1 MATLGFIRKSPS
13 LLEALKNGKDC
24 PVCLLCEE
32 DLRYFYRWYFIE
44 YYHDTTWIDKT
55 LNSRGFCNR
64 HSWELIRMGKGR
76 EMSVVYEYL
85 VKSALAK
92 LERVSRELS
101 KYEPESG
108 VNKVIRKITGKK
120 HLQRLQEAKGQLQPT
135 EICPICKSI
144 SDKSAGWIQELLL
157 DLEDERIKELYSSS
171 HGLCMNHFNQAL
183 EFASPESSEILIQKQ
198 AEVLR
203 KLDSDIEEY
212 WRKTD
217 YRYSREPKGEEQTAW
232 IRAIKFF
239 AGKEL

>member
-1 MATLGFIRKSPS
+1 MATLGLIRKSPS
-13 LLEALKNGKDC
+13 LLEALRNDKDC

-55 LNSRGFCNR
+55 LNSRGFCNK
-64 HSWELIRMGKGR
+64 HSWDLIRIGKNH
-76 EMSVVYEYL
+76 EMSIVYEYL

-92 LERVSRELS
+92 LERVSKEL
-101 KYEPESG
+101 KKCESESR
-108 VNKVIRKITGKK
+108 VSKVIRKITGKK
-120 HLQRLQEAKGQLQPT
+120 LLQRLQEAKKQLQPT

-144 SDKSAGWIQELLL
+144 SDTAAGWIQELLM
-157 DLEDERIKELYSSS
+157 DLEDERIKELYYNSQ
-171 HGLCMNHFNQAL
+171 GLCMNHFNQAL
-183 EFASPESSEILIQKQ
+183 EFVSSESSEILIQKQ

-203 KLDSDIEEY
+203 KLKSDIEEY

-217 YRYSREPKGEEQTAW
+217 YRNSHEPKGEEQTAW

-239 AGKEL
+239 VGKEL